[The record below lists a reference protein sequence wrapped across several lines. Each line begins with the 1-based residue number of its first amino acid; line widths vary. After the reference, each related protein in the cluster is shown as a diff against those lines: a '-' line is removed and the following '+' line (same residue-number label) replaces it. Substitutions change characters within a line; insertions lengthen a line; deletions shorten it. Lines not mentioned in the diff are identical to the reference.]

1 MLLEGSCKPYP
12 VPTCP
17 LIPPAPQNTHA
28 RARAPH
34 PTLQLT
40 DESLGALSRYTQ
52 DVLPDADDDFPLRPV
67 PGGMASSV
75 SGVEWDTEGGSELL
89 TDQLGVLA
97 LAGGSEEAGD
107 DGAEPQEQEAAGAV
121 APAQGALAS
130 PSEAVRRLVAA
141 RHAAQLAAAEAAGAR
156 GRCLP
161 GRGRQGIATGGWGV
175 GR

>member
-1 MLLEGSCKPYP
+1 M
-12 VPTCP
+12 
-17 LIPPAPQNTHA
+17 
-28 RARAPH
+28 
-34 PTLQLT
+34 
-40 DESLGALSRYTQ
+40 
-52 DVLPDADDDFPLRPV
+52 LPDAADDFPLRPV

-97 LAGGSEEAGD
+97 LAGGSEEAED
-107 DGAEPQEQEAAGAV
+107 DGAEPQEQEAAGAAGAEGAAAAAGAV

-161 GRGRQGIATGGWGV
+161 GRGRQ
-175 GR
+175 